1 MCSSDLTVAG
11 NEGGRRIK
19 KVEGEID
26 ERLSKLVRE
35 RKGKGKEKK
44 YEKKKVKE
52 EIDNI

>member
-1 MCSSDLTVAG
+1 MVAG

-35 RKGKGKEKK
+35 GKG
-44 YEKKKVKE
+44 KKKVKE
-52 EIDNI
+52 EIGGDIDNK

>member
-1 MCSSDLTVAG
+1 MVAG

-35 RKGKGKEKK
+35 GKGKEKK
-44 YEKKKVKE
+44 NEKKNVKE